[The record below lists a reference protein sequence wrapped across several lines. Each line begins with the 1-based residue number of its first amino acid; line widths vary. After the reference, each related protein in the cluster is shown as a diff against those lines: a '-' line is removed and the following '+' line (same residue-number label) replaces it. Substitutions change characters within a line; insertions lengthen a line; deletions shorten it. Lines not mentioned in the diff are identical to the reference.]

1 MVTLRIHQECEVRD
15 PTPHIHRKV
24 IRYPPMRHS
33 DNTNIWRKISAEK
46 SQFSSTQIKMILMS
60 QTEYIGRSSDT
71 FPCNGV
77 TVIANNIWNRLEREE
92 NIYII
97 LSSSKQKNNMVVDHK
112 DLFLARA
119 KILLAAVHMST
130 STQWSARSPLKT
142 RIGNKSNFIY
152 SLKFSTS
159 SH

>member
-1 MVTLRIHQECEVRD
+1 
-15 PTPHIHRKV
+15 
-24 IRYPPMRHS
+24 
-33 DNTNIWRKISAEK
+33 
-46 SQFSSTQIKMILMS
+46 MS

-92 NIYII
+92 NIDMI
-97 LSSSKQKNNMVVDHK
+97 LSSSSKQKNNMVVDAK

-130 STQWSARSPLKT
+130 STQWSGRSPLET
-142 RIGNKSNFIY
+142 RIGNKSNIIY
-152 SLKFSTS
+152 SLKFAPLVTS
-159 SH
+159 PEDLPQTRVGVEEDISFHIDVGLHHRDIEVKVLRCVGIGHVPQMYVLSQTIY

>member
-1 MVTLRIHQECEVRD
+1 
-15 PTPHIHRKV
+15 
-24 IRYPPMRHS
+24 
-33 DNTNIWRKISAEK
+33 
-46 SQFSSTQIKMILMS
+46 MS

-92 NIYII
+92 NIFII
-97 LSSSKQKNNMVVDHK
+97 LSSSKQKNNMVVDAK

-142 RIGNKSNFIY
+142 RIGNKSNIIC
-152 SLKFSTS
+152 SLKFAPLVTGPEDLPQTRVGVEEDISF
-159 SH
+159 HIDVGLHHRDKEIKVLRCVVGIGCVRQM

>member
-24 IRYPPMRHS
+24 IRYPPMWHS

-92 NIYII
+92 NIFII
-97 LSSSKQKNNMVVDHK
+97 LSSSKQKNNMVVDAK

-130 STQWSARSPLKT
+130 STQWPARSPLKT
-142 RIGNKSNFIY
+142 RIGNKSNIIY
-152 SLKFSTS
+152 SLKFCTS

>member
-1 MVTLRIHQECEVRD
+1 
-15 PTPHIHRKV
+15 
-24 IRYPPMRHS
+24 
-33 DNTNIWRKISAEK
+33 
-46 SQFSSTQIKMILMS
+46 MILMS

-71 FPCNGV
+71 FPCNCV